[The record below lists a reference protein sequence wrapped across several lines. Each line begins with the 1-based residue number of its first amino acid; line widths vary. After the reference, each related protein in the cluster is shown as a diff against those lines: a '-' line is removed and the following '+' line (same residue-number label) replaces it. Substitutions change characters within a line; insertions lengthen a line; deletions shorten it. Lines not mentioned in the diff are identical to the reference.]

1 MNTYEIPVAF
11 GEALI
16 DSSLRAVQQVGI
28 VQEQGDKMARMV
40 LDHGRSTRE
49 EGQKM
54 AQRLAEMAREN
65 QRQVQTLVHNTVRMS
80 LDSFR
85 TTQQQTI
92 DELTKQVSRL
102 TKQVEEMS
110 RLVKV

>member
-1 MNTYEIPVAF
+1 MNTYEIPVALT
-11 GEALI
+11 EAII
-16 DSSLRAVQQVGI
+16 DNSLRAVQQVG
-28 VQEQGDKMARMV
+28 VMQEHGDKMVRMV

-54 AQRLAEMAREN
+54 AQRLADMAREN

-85 TTQQQTI
+85 TTQQATI
-92 DELTKQVSRL
+92 DELTLQVARL

-110 RLVKV
+110 RVVKV